1 MITVDVTCDNSG
13 DYTSI
18 YSGMDVPVVTV
29 SADVPYTSLFGSLGF
44 TDATFAYQGG
54 GRGFDLEVLSTL
66 ERWVQQTSVAPG
78 DGIRQPDLTL
88 WFDLATDIAAARLAG
103 TRVPDRFEAQPVAF
117 FEQVRAG
124 YARRM
129 ALDPC
134 RFARIDAGQGREAV
148 WASVCAAIPSGYLT
162 S

>member
-1 MITVDVTCDNSG
+1 
-13 DYTSI
+13 
-18 YSGMDVPVVTV
+18 
-29 SADVPYTSLFGSLGF
+29 LG
-44 TDATFAYQGG
+44 
-54 GRGFDLEVLSTL
+54 R
-66 ERWVQQTSVAPG
+66 G

-129 ALDPC
+129 ALDPR

-148 WASVCAAIPSGYLT
+148 WASVRAAIPSGYLT